1 MEDIKVDTTEE
12 VVVKSGFDTP
22 KDKNKAIITPGQ
34 HVFIRLPSEGLKIV
48 QLRESGIIGLGKFGS
63 FEVLGILGFPFGQTF
78 EIVGDHQVKPIK
90 SMTVQ
95 ADEGDE
101 EELERDI
108 LTRMF
113 SESAESNQNIINIG
127 SSIQKLDM
135 DEIEKLKKSGASCDI
150 GQKIIEQMIAGHG
163 GFDKK
168 TIYSQQKYVRRKQ
181 QKFLRRFTVEYLGG
195 SQLLK
200 YYIEKDLPKVL
211 DMGPEAL
218 GLILNYGNVRPGGK
232 YLLVDE
238 TGGVLLYAMMERMNG
253 EGTIVSI
260 HENEHA
266 NHIALRYSD
275 YSQDLQDR
283 MIKTINWLQVVE
295 PENEK
300 IVWEDSPQEEI
311 DEMKSSKRSQ
321 YYKRRKRALET
332 NATIDLVANGNFD
345 GLICACTLDMPSVLP
360 YILEKVGGSRAIV
373 IYNQYKEIL
382 LLTQHHLSQDKRVLA
397 PSIFESR
404 ARAYQTIPGRIHPV
418 MTLKGYGGYV
428 LWGTR
433 VFPVEGGVTAVG
445 RGILKKR
452 EASTETATPEPTATP
467 ETTE

>member
-1 MEDIKVDTTEE
+1 MEDVKIDTAKGDSEDIVQKV
-12 VVVKSGFDTP
+12 GFDSP
-22 KDKNKAIITPGQ
+22 KDKSRTIITPGQ
-34 HVFIRLPSEGLKIV
+34 HVFIRLPSEGLKII

-78 EIVGDHQVKPIK
+78 EIVGDNQVRPIK

-95 ADEGDE
+95 IDEGDE

-108 LTRMF
+108 LTKMF

-135 DEIEKLKKSGASCDI
+135 DDIEKLKKSGASSDI

-168 TIYSQQKYVRRKQ
+168 TIFSQQKYIRRKQ

-211 DMGPEAL
+211 DMGQEAL
-218 GLILNYGNVRPGGK
+218 GLILNYGNVRPGGR

-253 EGTIVSI
+253 EGLIVSI
-260 HENEHA
+260 HENEHP

-275 YSQDLQDR
+275 YSQELQDK
-283 MIKTINWLQVVE
+283 MIKSINWLQVVE

-300 IVWEDSPQEEI
+300 IIWEDSPADEI
-311 DEMKSSKRSQ
+311 EEMKSTKKSQ
-321 YYKRRKRALET
+321 YFRRRKRALET
-332 NATIDLVANGNFD
+332 NATIDLVAEGNFD
-345 GLICACTLDMPSVLP
+345 GLICATTLDMPSVLP
-360 YILEKVGGSRAIV
+360 HILEKVGGSRAIV
-373 IYNQYKEIL
+373 IYGQFKESL
-382 LLTQHHLSQDKRVLA
+382 LKTQHHLSQDKRVLA

-404 ARAYQTIPGRIHPV
+404 ARTYQTIPGRIHPM

-445 RGILKKR
+445 RGIIKR
-452 EASTETATPEPTATP
+452 KETPSGDSTPEPTQ
-467 ETTE
+467 